1 MRLTSLSLTN
11 FRIFNRLEVEFPQEC
26 LVIAGD
32 NAQGKTSFL
41 EAIYFLTT
49 LSSIVASHDRQLIN
63 FSALKEPIPVSRL
76 VANFIR
82 KGSNHRLEIRL
93 ILDAGNAG
101 ISRLRKEILLD
112 DVKRGQQKSI
122 GLFNSVIFLPQM
134 MKILEG
140 GPEERRKYLD
150 NFISQVYPAYAR
162 AVNEYSNA
170 LSQRNALLKQI
181 SERGGDPAQ
190 LDYWDELVCENGAII
205 IYHRIEAAREVE
217 RIALQEYRSLTH
229 ECESLQLI
237 YQPAYD
243 PQQNSDDQLKSNSLS
258 AMQRP
263 HIETVEIKAGF
274 SRQLKLNRKEDL
286 VRGLTTTGPHRDEL
300 RVYSNEIDLGNYGS
314 RGQIRSAVL
323 ALKLAELKWL
333 YLKIGEWPLLMLDET
348 MAELDH
354 QHRRDLE
361 ERLKGYDQVILTT
374 TDRHLLSENFLE
386 NCALWQVKSGKIDSM
401 LDH

>member
-82 KGSNHRLEIRL
+82 KDSNHRLEIRL
-93 ILDAGNAG
+93 ILDAGNTG

-150 NFISQVYPAYAR
+150 NFISQVHPVYAR

-205 IYHRIEAAREVE
+205 IYHRIEAAREIE

-229 ECESLQLI
+229 ESESFRLI

-243 PQQNSDDQLKSNSLS
+243 PQQNSDDPLKQNFLS

-263 HIETVEIKAGF
+263 HIEVVEIKAGF
-274 SRQLKLNRKEDL
+274 ARQLKVNRKEDL

-300 RVYSNEIDLGNYGS
+300 RTYSNEIDLGNYGS
-314 RGQIRSAVL
+314 RGQIRSAVMS
-323 ALKLAELKWL
+323 LKLAELKWL